1 MAGASPFLPATYPES
16 PSLVAASG
24 CLGRS
29 LSDSINGR
37 GFLKPQL
44 RSLGTIKRN
53 TSSPPLKLQHIALEG
68 FSVPFVDADSDL
80 IEEMQLLLRNAGCI
94 IPEIDGLWS
103 AQIAAALAV
112 FCAVNEMSACG
123 VTPQLAA
130 ELLEYR
136 EQLHG

>member
-1 MAGASPFLPATYPES
+1 MSW
-16 PSLVAASG
+16 SLIVQS
-24 CLGRS
+24 S
-29 LSDSINGR
+29 NGR

-80 IEEMQLLLRNAGCI
+80 IEEMQLLLRNAGCQL
-94 IPEIDGLWS
+94 EIDGEWS
-103 AQIAAALAV
+103 LNLVAAIGV
-112 FCAVNEMSACG
+112 FCAVHQLTVSQI
-123 VTPQLAA
+123 TPQFAS